1 MIYTTS
7 FNNDRLKG
15 KPRYV
20 ATRVFIVSA
29 RLKGEA
35 IPIRRI
41 LFYDADSPHS
51 SDRWFTEWGEPERE
65 IFYDYPY
72 ERIQKA
78 YLPVECGNR
87 IALFDGHH
95 NPTRKWVFYTEKS
108 SVCVD
113 KNSKK
118 REEITETKEIERSF
132 ENSYDE
138 KGRLIRKVE
147 HYRSN
152 ESDWKP
158 FARTYTTAFEY
169 DERNRV
175 IKTVENDNW
184 AIICTFDDD
193 NRLVSKEWLS
203 IYHAHN
209 LFESG
214 ERYEKGYSETYKYD
228 EGGNLVEVHHTTEPD
243 SHFMPIERL
252 ERMEYD
258 AKGALVRKVV
268 TIEDGLEKKVARYT
282 YKNNSWCYIQLKHK
296 PKEEKSVRY
305 CVSTTDEHGNVIRK
319 ESRSKKYKYWKKKD
333 VWKLDYDSKN
343 TISYEYEYDIF
354 GNWVRKNFHY
364 EHGNYFVTR
373 NIEYY
378 T

>member
-1 MIYTTS
+1 M
-7 FNNDRLKG
+7 
-15 KPRYV
+15 
-20 ATRVFIVSA
+20 ATRVFQVST
-29 RLKGEA
+29 RVKGEV
-35 IPIRRI
+35 IPLRRI
-41 LFYDADSPHS
+41 HLYDADSPHS

-78 YLPVECGNR
+78 YLPVECGDR

-95 NPTRKWVFYTEKS
+95 NPTRKWVFYTEKR

-113 KNSKK
+113 NKK
-118 REEITETKEIERSF
+118 REEITETKEIERFF

-138 KGRLIRKVE
+138 KGRLIQKVE

-152 ESDWKP
+152 ESDRKP

-282 YKNNSWCYIQLKHK
+282 YKNNSWCYIQIKHK
-296 PKEEKSVRY
+296 PMEEKSVSC
-305 CVSTTDEHGNVIRK
+305 CVSTMDEHGNVIRK

-333 VWKLDYDSKN
+333 VWKLD
-343 TISYEYEYDIF
+343 
-354 GNWVRKNFHY
+354 H
-364 EHGNYFVTR
+364 YFVTR

>member
-1 MIYTTS
+1 MISTS
-7 FNNDRLKG
+7 FNNERLKG

-20 ATRVFIVSA
+20 ATRVFRVSI
-29 RLKGEA
+29 RVKGEV
-35 IPIRRI
+35 IPLRRI
-41 LFYDADSPHS
+41 HLYDADSPHS

-78 YLPVECGNR
+78 YLPVECGDR

-95 NPTRKWVFYTEKS
+95 NPTRKWVFYTGKS

-175 IKTVENDNW
+175 IKTVEDNYRVILYTYDNDHL
-184 AIICTFDDD
+184 I
-193 NRLVSKEWLS
+193 SKEWLY
-203 IYHAHN
+203 IQHVHN

-214 ERYEKGYSETYKYD
+214 ERYEKGYKETYKYD
-228 EGGNLVEVHHTTEPD
+228 ENGNLVEIHHTTETD
-243 SHFMPIERL
+243 SHYWPIERL
-252 ERMEYD
+252 VRMKYD
-258 AKGALVRKVV
+258 SKGTLVRKTV
-268 TIEDGLEKKVARYT
+268 TIEDGLGKTMSRYT
-282 YKNNSWCYIQLKHK
+282 YKNNTWCHIQIKHR
-296 PKEEKSVRY
+296 PKEETRFSY
-305 CVSTTDEHGNVIRK
+305 CVSTMDEQGNVICK
-319 ESRSKKYKYWKKKD
+319 ESRNKAYKFRKKKE
-333 VWKLDYDSKN
+333 VWELDYDSNN
-343 TISYEYEYDIF
+343 TISFEYTYDKC
-354 GNWVRKNFHY
+354 GNWIRKDYHT
-364 EHGNYFVTR
+364 EHSSFFVTR
-373 NIEYY
+373 DIEYY
-378 T
+378 E